1 MFRSKKQDN
10 KHTHTLKDHQL
21 PLKLVSLVLLLSIIK
36 SSMAPPTDLR
46 VIASE
51 GFDLIDRF
59 YGPSAQSRPK
69 RNGVFPS
76 RQGPWVVQV
85 PNDELEEPMSVI
97 NSRDAAARYG
107 GITIVNY
114 PKPQTR
120 LGRSFKP

>member
-1 MFRSKKQDN
+1 
-10 KHTHTLKDHQL
+10 
-21 PLKLVSLVLLLSIIK
+21 
-36 SSMAPPTDLR
+36 MAPPTDLR

-120 LGRSFKP
+120 LVASLIWCNVTVT